1 MKYDVF
7 VSYRHVR
14 PDADVARAVARLV
27 EGYVVAGSVGGVVK
41 RRGFRVFRD
50 VEELASG
57 ELGVLI
63 ESALAESEFLVVV
76 CSPRTAGSVWCMRE
90 VEFFSRVRGVDH
102 VLAVV
107 VEGDPGVVVGDVVG
121 GDVLAVD
128 VRAGAVRSEGFGGFE
143 GCGSGVVDRLVRQS
157 VGVLRRDGIDRLMAG
172 VVGVSLGDLRQRQR
186 ERRMRRI
193 TAATAAATLVTGL
206 FAATSAGLWIKA
218 RRDSDVANRRSVET
232 LMDLADATIAGGDRE
247 LGLLYSNL
255 AWSRAKQSWDSYAA
269 LRGRHYVNVTGA
281 TSRDPLAPLTR
292 IKTDSGVASFGIGSN
307 RTIVTAGKSA
317 NLSVWSSE
325 NGKRL
330 RSVTLSEKPI
340 DVGASVDGTRFYG
353 IDSRGRLTVTPADG
367 GPARTV
373 RIADA
378 RAILGTVLA
387 GDRLFVVH
395 NPLRGNS
402 HIRGYDVKTGTQ
414 IFDVDFSNRP
424 FVHFDNAPDGSEFAV
439 AFKGGGAERYDG
451 ATGALRQSIV
461 DPAQDGAA
469 LANSNAEGGTV
480 NYSMSGN
487 KLLYRSVP
495 AMHVVSLPSGS
506 VVSNA
511 VGKSYRRGI
520 AKISRDG
527 TFVIDPVV
535 GKKVN
540 AATGKELSSYALTRG
555 DDRSLVWLSPRDD
568 AFIIATA
575 GRELMLWDDL
585 SDTKPFDPSITPT
598 SKRAYSGPPV
608 EHGQFTHDGKRF
620 VTVGSD
626 GNLTVYDVAGT
637 DKGVKADGSVVT
649 RSNNRDFFYSYS
661 KTKGVIVDAR
671 RIEGKATP
679 TEVQSSSRSAVSNDG
694 KAMAFSSQAYTE
706 GVTVVSESGA
716 VKYRTP
722 EDLPRDPTG
731 TSIVFGPSHDIVYV
745 TAKGEIVHYDSSGKL
760 GSYGSQKDGD
770 VASLL
775 ASADG
780 SVLLVNREGGK
791 WQAYNVKTRKLLKRG
806 TGTVYAVSGKDG
818 AFESATLQAGNS
830 ISTVDASGN
839 VKRKVEAPREIARH
853 IRSGQVL
860 DANQD
865 KFLIRVQKQV
875 VVFDLAVGQVVQRF
889 RTPVVNAQALLVSD
903 GVAYDAS
910 DALFGSF
917 RLVKNVKLA
926 DAEAAAKKMVG
937 DRKLTESEKEVI
949 GQ

>member
-232 LMDLADATIAGGDRE
+232 LMNLADTTIAGGDRE

-255 AWSRAKQSWDSYAA
+255 AWSRAKPSWDSYPA

-281 TSRDPLAPLTR
+281 TSQGPLAPLTR

-307 RTIVTAGKSA
+307 GTIVTAGKSA

-340 DVGASVDGTRFYG
+340 DVGASADGTRFYG
-353 IDSRGRLTVTPADG
+353 IDRQGRLTVTPADG

-378 RAILGTVLA
+378 RAILGTILA

-395 NPLRGNS
+395 DPTKGSFRV
-402 HIRGYDVKTGTQ
+402 RGYDVKTGAQ
-414 IFDVDFSNRP
+414 IFDVDFSSRP
-424 FVHFDNAPDGSEFAV
+424 FVHFDCVPDGSEFAV

-461 DPAQDGAA
+461 DPAQDAAA
-469 LANSNAEGGTV
+469 LAESRAEGGSLD
-480 NYSMSGN
+480 YSTSGN
-487 KLLYRSVP
+487 KLVYRS
-495 AMHVVSLPSGS
+495 AKTMHVVSLPSGS
-506 VVSNA
+506 VVSNS
-511 VGKSYRRGI
+511 VEIRYGGGTVS
-520 AKISRDG
+520 ISRDG
-527 TFVIDPVV
+527 TFVIDPAAR
-535 GKKVN
+535 KKVD
-540 AATGKELSSYALTRG
+540 AATGKKLSSYALMEG
-555 DDRSLVWLSPRDD
+555 DARSPAWLSPRDD
-568 AFIIATA
+568 AFIVGTTD
-575 GRELMLWDDL
+575 RKLMLWDDL
-585 SDTKPFDPSITPT
+585 SDAKPLDPSIAPAAV
-598 SKRAYSGPPV
+598 RAYSGSPI
-608 EHGQFTHDGKRF
+608 ERGRFTRDGKRF
-620 VTVGSD
+620 VTAGSD
-626 GNLTVYDVAGT
+626 GNLTVYDIAAPDG
-637 DKGVKADGSVVT
+637 GVKVDGSVVT
-649 RSNNRDFFYSYS
+649 RSNNRNFLYSHEG
-661 KTKGVIVDAR
+661 TGGTIVDVR
-671 RIEGKATP
+671 KKTGKVTL
-679 TEVQSSSRSAVSNDG
+679 TKIQGSNDSAVSNDG

-791 WQAYNVKTRKLLKRG
+791 WQAYNVKTGKLLKRG

-818 AFESATLQAGNS
+818 AFESATLLAGNS
-830 ISTVDASGN
+830 IRTVDASGN

-903 GVAYDAS
+903 GIAYDAS

-937 DRKLTESEKEVI
+937 DRKLTEAEKEVI

>member
-27 EGYVVAGSVGGVVK
+27 EGYVVAGSVGGVSK

-206 FAATSAGLWIKA
+206 FAATSAGLWMKA
-218 RRDSDVANRRSVET
+218 RRDSDVANQRSVET
-232 LMDLADATIAGGDRE
+232 LMNLADTTIAGGDRE

-255 AWSRAKQSWDSYAA
+255 AWSRAKPSWDSYSA

-281 TSRDPLAPLTR
+281 TSQGPLAPLTR
-292 IKTDSGVASFGIGSN
+292 IKTDSGVASFGVGSN
-307 RTIVTAGKSA
+307 GTIVTAGKSA

-340 DVGASVDGTRFYG
+340 DVGASADGTRFYG
-353 IDSRGRLTVTPADG
+353 IDRQGRLTVTPADG

-378 RAILGTVLA
+378 RAILGTILA

-395 NPLRGNS
+395 DPAKGSPRV
-402 HIRGYDVKTGTQ
+402 RGYDVKTGAQ
-414 IFDVDFSNRP
+414 IFDVDFSSRP
-424 FVHFDNAPDGSEFAV
+424 FVHFDCVPDGSEFAV

-451 ATGALRQSIV
+451 ATGALRQAIV
-461 DPAQDGAA
+461 DPAQDAAA
-469 LANSNAEGGTV
+469 LAESRAEGGSV
-480 NYSMSGN
+480 DYSRSGN
-487 KLLYRSVP
+487 KLVYFS
-495 AMHVVSLPSGS
+495 AKTMHVVSLPSGS
-506 VVSNA
+506 VVSNS
-511 VGKSYRRGI
+511 VEKRYGGGM
-520 AKISRDG
+520 AKVSKDG
-527 TFVIDPVV
+527 AFVIDPAVR
-535 GKKVN
+535 KKVD
-540 AATGKELSSYALTRG
+540 AATGKELSSYALMEG
-555 DDRSLVWLSPRDD
+555 GARSLAWLSPRDD
-568 AFIIATA
+568 AFILGTN
-575 GRELMLWDDL
+575 GRELMLWNDL
-585 SDTKPFDPSITPT
+585 SDAASYDIAKSPAAA
-598 SKRAYSGPPV
+598 RAYSGSPI
-608 EHGQFTHDGKRF
+608 ERGRFTRDGKRF
-620 VTVGSD
+620 VTASSD
-626 GNLTVYDVAGT
+626 GNLTVYDVAAPDG
-637 DKGVKADGSVVT
+637 GVQAKGSVVV
-649 RSNNRDFFYSYS
+649 RSNNGNFLYSS
-661 KTKGVIVDAR
+661 GRNGGVIVDAR
-671 RIEGKATP
+671 KKKGEDTP
-679 TEVQSSSRSAVSNDG
+679 TKISSSSDSAVSNDG
-694 KAMAFSSQAYTE
+694 KALAFLSQSHTE
-706 GVTVVSESGA
+706 GVSVLSVSGKAE
-716 VKYRTP
+716 YRTHENMP
-722 EDLPRDPTG
+722 LGASE
-731 TSIVFGPSHDIVYV
+731 TSIIFGPSHDVVYV
-745 TAKGEIVHYDSSGKL
+745 TDKGEIVHYDSSGKL

-791 WQAYNVKTRKLLKRG
+791 WQAYNVKTGKLLKRG

-818 AFESATLQAGNS
+818 AFESATLLSGNS

-865 KFLIRVQKQV
+865 KFLIRVQKQI

-889 RTPVVNAQALLVSD
+889 RTPVVNARALLVSD
-903 GVAYDAS
+903 GIAYDAS

-917 RLVKNVKLA
+917 RLVKDVKLA
-926 DAEAAAKKMVG
+926 EAEAAANKMVG
-937 DRKLTESEKEVI
+937 DRKLTEAEKEVI